1 MPYLHLKISVSL
13 YFKLIDLGT
22 LLNKCMAVLWSV

>member
-13 YFKLIDLGT
+13 NFKIIDLGSF
-22 LLNKCMAVLWSV
+22 LNKCMAVLWSV